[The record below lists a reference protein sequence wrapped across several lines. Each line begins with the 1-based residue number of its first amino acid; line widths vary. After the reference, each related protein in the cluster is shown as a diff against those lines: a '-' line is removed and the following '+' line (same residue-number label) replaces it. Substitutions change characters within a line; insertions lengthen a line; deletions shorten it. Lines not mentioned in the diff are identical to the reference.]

1 MNNAMKKYIAMLS
14 MAGMF
19 MFHACDPDFL
29 DRTPLDAITTP
40 DFFKTPDELRSY
52 VNTFYTATNFPKYAN
67 HGNDFNSDI
76 QTQGNPDP
84 RLQGTR
90 TVSTSGSISFA
101 DVRRINYFFDHYRA
115 VEENHALETY
125 QQYLGEAYFF
135 RGLIYFN
142 LLRSYGDIQILT
154 TTLGTSSPELYNPRD
169 PRNKVA
175 DFIIGQLD
183 SAAMYLTADK
193 TSGAG
198 RINRWIALLIQSRV
212 ALYEGTWEKYHEGT
226 DFGVDGADPEKYLQK
241 AADAA
246 YELITSGVYELY
258 STGHPETDY
267 RDLFALQDFSSNS
280 EVMFWRKYDNDLT
293 RGSSSFTNDRNFR
306 METPTNKT
314 FTKQMA
320 DAYLCNDGR
329 PITGNPLFKGYQT
342 LTEESENRDPRFY
355 QTIATADEIWKIHTD
370 GRVEYWS
377 SVYDRLNT
385 SADYN
390 APGGYLIQKGYN
402 PNMVYHVQQYEES
415 PGMIYRYAEALVS
428 YAEAKAEL
436 GTITQSDID
445 LTIKPL
451 RERVGMPNL
460 NKDAITNDPQWSFP
474 DLSPLINEIRRE
486 RQVELAAEGFR
497 WDDIARW
504 AAADELIVGKRPKGF
519 LAAQIARNPFPVDE
533 DGFLDPLKNAMPSGW
548 GFKLDRD
555 YLNSIPISEIVLNE
569 NLTQNPGW

>member
-101 DVRRINYFFDHYRA
+101 AVRRINYIFDHYRA

-125 QQYLGEAYFF
+125 PQYLGEAYFVS
-135 RGLIYFN
+135 GLIYFN
-142 LLRSYGDIQILT
+142 LLRSNGDNHILT

-280 EVMFWRKYDNDLT
+280 EVMFW
-293 RGSSSFTNDRNFR
+293 
-306 METPTNKT
+306 
-314 FTKQMA
+314 
-320 DAYLCNDGR
+320 
-329 PITGNPLFKGYQT
+329 
-342 LTEESENRDPRFY
+342 
-355 QTIATADEIWKIHTD
+355 
-370 GRVEYWS
+370 
-377 SVYDRLNT
+377 
-385 SADYN
+385 
-390 APGGYLIQKGYN
+390 
-402 PNMVYHVQQYEES
+402 
-415 PGMIYRYAEALVS
+415 
-428 YAEAKAEL
+428 
-436 GTITQSDID
+436 
-445 LTIKPL
+445 
-451 RERVGMPNL
+451 
-460 NKDAITNDPQWSFP
+460 
-474 DLSPLINEIRRE
+474 
-486 RQVELAAEGFR
+486 
-497 WDDIARW
+497 
-504 AAADELIVGKRPKGF
+504 
-519 LAAQIARNPFPVDE
+519 
-533 DGFLDPLKNAMPSGW
+533 
-548 GFKLDRD
+548 
-555 YLNSIPISEIVLNE
+555 
-569 NLTQNPGW
+569 